1 MKFMHAS
8 PCVTIRTQLH
18 AMRLWTW
25 TADTS
30 GVNLN
35 NILVIRD
42 DVDEFLLF
50 RRLDTALMMINKNA
64 EPERKI
70 KWDELCCVLFA
81 AIQWIWVARMND
93 DDDDCVR
100 ERIYQFVC
108 NVEKFMSCESLANER
123 TKQISKHWLIQR
135 ELSGLA
141 NGAAA
146 QRTYIV
152 SFTRICHTLT
162 DMYTFVF
169 NENETAHGRYK
180 VWMYRLWLTTVDLHC
195 HTNWS

>member
-1 MKFMHAS
+1 MHAS

-70 KWDELCCVLFA
+70 K
-81 AIQWIWVARMND
+81 
-93 DDDDCVR
+93 
-100 ERIYQFVC
+100 
-108 NVEKFMSCESLANER
+108 
-123 TKQISKHWLIQR
+123 
-135 ELSGLA
+135 
-141 NGAAA
+141 
-146 QRTYIV
+146 
-152 SFTRICHTLT
+152 
-162 DMYTFVF
+162 
-169 NENETAHGRYK
+169 
-180 VWMYRLWLTTVDLHC
+180 
-195 HTNWS
+195 